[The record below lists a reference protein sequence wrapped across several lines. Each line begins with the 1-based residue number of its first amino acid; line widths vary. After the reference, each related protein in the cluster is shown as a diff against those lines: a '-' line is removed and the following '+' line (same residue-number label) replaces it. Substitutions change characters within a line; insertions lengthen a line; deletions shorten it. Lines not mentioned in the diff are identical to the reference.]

1 MARVLITGAAGII
14 GGYLRRGLPALGW
27 QLRLLDLRGL
37 PDDVAGVPDDEDVV
51 LADIR
56 DADALDAAMKNVTA
70 VVHLAGLSGE
80 APFDEILPANIEGTY
95 QVFEAVRRAGVT
107 RMVYASSNHV
117 VGLAPRSEP
126 VTAATRIRPDTYYG
140 VSKAFGEALASLYA
154 DRYGVRTACIR
165 IGSCFD
171 RPSTR
176 RELSTW
182 LSPADCVRLVDACLT
197 SPDLTFTI
205 AYGASANTRALFD
218 LRQALDLGYR
228 PQDDAEEYADDVLST
243 TPDEDPDSP
252 NARYV
257 GGGHML

>member
-1 MARVLITGAAGII
+1 MGRVLITGAAGIV

-27 QLRLLDLRGL
+27 QLRLLDLRPL
-37 PDDVAGVPDDEDVV
+37 PDLPGVPDGEDTV

-95 QVFEAVRRAGVT
+95 QVFEALRRAAVT
-107 RMVYASSNHV
+107 RLVYASSNHV

-126 VTAATRIRPDTYYG
+126 VTAATRVRPDTYYG

-154 DRYGVRTACIR
+154 DRHGVSTACVR

-171 RPSTR
+171 RPTTR

-197 SPDLTFTI
+197 APDLTYSVV
-205 AYGASANTRALFD
+205 YGASANTRALFD
-218 LRQALDLGYR
+218 LRPALDLGYR
-228 PQDDAEEYADDVLST
+228 PQDDAETYAAEVLAT
-243 TPDEDPDSP
+243 TPDEDPTSP
-252 NARYV
+252 ESRYV